1 MQKNVFLVG
10 VYDSPIFL
18 NIAEGMVEQ
27 CKLLSGFFSYF
38 IQSVLA
44 VLALVTLVYKRK
56 IEKPQRDFMTWG
68 FDVMKQVVG
77 SILVHMWNI
86 TLASK

>member
-1 MQKNVFLVG
+1 M
-10 VYDSPIFL
+10 